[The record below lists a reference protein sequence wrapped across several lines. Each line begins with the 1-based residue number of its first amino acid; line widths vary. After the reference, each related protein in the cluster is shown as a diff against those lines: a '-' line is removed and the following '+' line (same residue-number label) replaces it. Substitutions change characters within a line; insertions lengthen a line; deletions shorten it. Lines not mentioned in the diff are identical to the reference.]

1 MQPSLLP
8 IGIQDFATIRANNF
22 YYADKTFLINQ
33 LLTGGRNYFLSRPRR
48 FGKSLLLDTIRCVFE
63 GKECLFEGLCIHD
76 QWDWSETYPIVR
88 LSFGAK
94 YTEPG
99 DLNRSILSKL
109 RLVERASDL
118 ELADSIT
125 TGPERLETIIQ
136 NLFLSTGKPVVVLVD
151 EYDKPILDT
160 LDRPEQALANRDYLR
175 GFYGVIKDCAEYVR
189 FVFVTGVSMFSKV
202 SLFSG
207 LNNLQNISL
216 DSRYAT
222 LCGYTDHDLDTV
234 FAPMLEGID
243 RKDVRDW
250 YNGYNWLGREK
261 VYNPHDVLL
270 LLDNRTFEAHWFETA
285 TPTFLY
291 DTFAK
296 NSIGLAEVHN
306 ARVDKRA
313 LTRFDVQDIGLQ
325 ALMFQSGYLTITDE
339 YREGIHTSYHLTYP
353 NREVKES
360 LNAGLLEYFG
370 VSDSERR
377 IQTHVLTEYLRSKDF
392 EGFARTFQSWVAGI
406 PYQWHMQNDFA
417 RHEAWYKSLLCMCLS
432 AQNIDLRMEEA
443 SRFGRADVVIVMD
456 DTICIVEFK
465 MASKLDDAEAALDRA
480 LMQIRE
486 QDYAAKYKHLNQ
498 PVYLIGMACDEEA
511 RNLLAVRVE
520 EI

>member
-8 IGIQDFATIRANNF
+8 IGIQDFATIRADNF

-202 SLFSG
+202 SLFFG

-222 LCGYTDHDLDTV
+222 LCG
-234 FAPMLEGID
+234 
-243 RKDVRDW
+243 
-250 YNGYNWLGREK
+250 
-261 VYNPHDVLL
+261 
-270 LLDNRTFEAHWFETA
+270 
-285 TPTFLY
+285 
-291 DTFAK
+291 
-296 NSIGLAEVHN
+296 
-306 ARVDKRA
+306 
-313 LTRFDVQDIGLQ
+313 
-325 ALMFQSGYLTITDE
+325 
-339 YREGIHTSYHLTYP
+339 
-353 NREVKES
+353 
-360 LNAGLLEYFG
+360 
-370 VSDSERR
+370 
-377 IQTHVLTEYLRSKDF
+377 
-392 EGFARTFQSWVAGI
+392 
-406 PYQWHMQNDFA
+406 
-417 RHEAWYKSLLCMCLS
+417 
-432 AQNIDLRMEEA
+432 
-443 SRFGRADVVIVMD
+443 
-456 DTICIVEFK
+456 
-465 MASKLDDAEAALDRA
+465 
-480 LMQIRE
+480 
-486 QDYAAKYKHLNQ
+486 
-498 PVYLIGMACDEEA
+498 
-511 RNLLAVRVE
+511 
-520 EI
+520 

>member
-1 MQPSLLP
+1 
-8 IGIQDFATIRANNF
+8 
-22 YYADKTFLINQ
+22 
-33 LLTGGRNYFLSRPRR
+33 
-48 FGKSLLLDTIRCVFE
+48 
-63 GKECLFEGLCIHD
+63 
-76 QWDWSETYPIVR
+76 
-88 LSFGAK
+88 
-94 YTEPG
+94 
-99 DLNRSILSKL
+99 
-109 RLVERASDL
+109 
-118 ELADSIT
+118 
-125 TGPERLETIIQ
+125 
-136 NLFLSTGKPVVVLVD
+136 
-151 EYDKPILDT
+151 
-160 LDRPEQALANRDYLR
+160 
-175 GFYGVIKDCAEYVR
+175 
-189 FVFVTGVSMFSKV
+189 
-202 SLFSG
+202 
-207 LNNLQNISL
+207 
-216 DSRYAT
+216 
-222 LCGYTDHDLDTV
+222 
-234 FAPMLEGID
+234 ML
-243 RKDVRDW
+243 
-250 YNGYNWLGREK
+250 
-261 VYNPHDVLL
+261 
-270 LLDNRTFEAHWFETA
+270 
-285 TPTFLY
+285 
-291 DTFAK
+291 
-296 NSIGLAEVHN
+296 EVHN
-306 ARVDKRA
+306 ARVDKRV

-360 LNAGLLEYFG
+360 LNAGLLEYFR

-443 SRFGRADVVIVMD
+443 SRFGRADIVIVMD

-498 PVYLIGMACDEEA
+498 PVYLIGMVCDEEA